1 MPKVS
6 EEHLEARKQQIVDA
20 AFVCFARKGFHP
32 TTMQDICAAAELS
45 AGAIYRYFGS
55 KEEII
60 ASACDESQNATDV
73 GLLGAALEVTDTR
86 EMLRGLTR
94 AFFSRLDGD
103 EAKVTNGALVQLWAE
118 ATVNASIRGPYQ
130 GRLLGLR
137 AALTRVVEEAQGRGD
152 FSKALNADAI
162 VTMMFAV
169 YDGYR
174 LQKAIDPGLDTEAYR
189 EVIEALLTGCFWT
202 GGQLAA
208 AIDG

>member
-1 MPKVS
+1 
-6 EEHLEARKQQIVDA
+6 
-20 AFVCFARKGFHP
+20 
-32 TTMQDICAAAELS
+32 
-45 AGAIYRYFGS
+45 
-55 KEEII
+55 
-60 ASACDESQNATDV
+60 V

>member
-137 AALTRVVEEAQGRGD
+137 AALTRV
-152 FSKALNADAI
+152 
-162 VTMMFAV
+162 MFAV